1 MIFPCSDLMLFILT
15 NKTQVKYMLFNR
27 MYSSLMDEDLLG
39 NATFV
44 NFVKTSGGLTGV
56 NFVIWLTKPHWDN
69 DQRIVRAFRHVAE
82 LYYNQVKFFR
92 LV

>member
-1 MIFPCSDLMLFILT
+1 ML
-15 NKTQVKYMLFNR
+15 YNR
-27 MYSSLMDEDLLG
+27 MYSSLMAEDLLG

-69 DQRIVRAFRHVAE
+69 NQRIENAFRNVAE
-82 LYYNQVKFFR
+82 LYYNQVMFVKDC
-92 LV
+92 LLEKKG